1 MSDSAWAYFAF
12 TVLLVAVFAGI
23 IAHYYSRNRRD
34 TVEAP
39 KYRMLTEEGESS
51 DAPEKD
57 RRERR

>member
-1 MSDSAWAYFAF
+1 MSTSAWAYFAF